1 MTDKLT
7 YQQLED
13 RVNELEKELT
23 WQTLIA
29 ESASIERDLAV
40 EENRRLISDWAS
52 SRTNQPVTVRF
63 NNDGRPTVSG
73 KRNPHI

>member
-23 WQTLIA
+23 WQTHLA

-52 SRTNQPVTVRF
+52 SRTNHPLTVRF
-63 NNDGRPTVSG
+63 NDGRPTVSG

>member
-40 EENRRLISDWAS
+40 EENRQLISDWAS
-52 SRTNQPVTVRF
+52 SRTNQSMSVRF
-63 NNDGRPTVSG
+63 NDWRANVSG
-73 KRNPHI
+73 KRNPHL

>member
-23 WQTLIA
+23 WQTHLA

-40 EENRRLISDWAS
+40 EENRRLISDWVS

-63 NNDGRPTVSG
+63 NDGRPTVSG

>member
-23 WQTLIA
+23 WQTHLA

-40 EENRRLISDWAS
+40 EENRQLISDWAS
-52 SRTNQPVTVRF
+52 SRTNQPVPVRF
-63 NNDGRPTVSG
+63 NDGRPTVSG
-73 KRNPHI
+73 KRNPHL

>member
-23 WQTLIA
+23 WQTHLA

-63 NNDGRPTVSG
+63 NDGRPTVSG